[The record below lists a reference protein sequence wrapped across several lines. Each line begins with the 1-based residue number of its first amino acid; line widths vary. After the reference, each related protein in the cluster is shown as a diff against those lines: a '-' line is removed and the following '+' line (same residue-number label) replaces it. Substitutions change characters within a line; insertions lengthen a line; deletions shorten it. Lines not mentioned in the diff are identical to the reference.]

1 MQAGEVVGGGA
12 GLEGAPPKDHGPG
25 GADAAGDG
33 EKLRLRLHGAG
44 PRHKAEVAAADE
56 GGTHLDHGVRPMGGP
71 GGQGQG
77 LVQRQDGLH
86 RRQGGEKLC
95 VQAFHGALQQQ
106 HGAAPAGLF
115 SRRDAHL
122 VQVGQEGLLLGGGTI
137 LFQGKDHGF
146 LPPSMQ

>member
-1 MQAGEVVGGGA
+1 M
-12 GLEGAPPKDHGPG
+12 
-25 GADAAGDG
+25 
-33 EKLRLRLHGAG
+33 
-44 PRHKAEVAAADE
+44 AAADE
-56 GGTHLDHGVRPMGGP
+56 SGTHLDHGVRPMGGP

-77 LVQRQDGLH
+77 VVQRQNGLH

-95 VQAFHGALQQQ
+95 VQIFHGTLQQQ

-122 VQVGQEGLLLGGGTI
+122 VQIGQEDLLLGGGTI